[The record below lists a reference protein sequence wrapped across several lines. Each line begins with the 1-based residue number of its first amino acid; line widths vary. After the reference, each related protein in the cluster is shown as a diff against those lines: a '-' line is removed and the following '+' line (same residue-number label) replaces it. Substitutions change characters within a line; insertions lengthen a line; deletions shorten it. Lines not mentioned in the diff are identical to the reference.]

1 MVINSK
7 AALIPMLVLFITLL
21 RQVIIHR
28 GENTTA
34 FWFYLF
40 GVIFLAIVLLYSLS
54 VTKRKKEL

>member
-7 AALIPMLVLFITLL
+7 AVLIPMLVLCITLL
-21 RQVIIHR
+21 RQVIIHW

-40 GVIFLAIVLLYSLS
+40 GVIFLAIVLLYSLF